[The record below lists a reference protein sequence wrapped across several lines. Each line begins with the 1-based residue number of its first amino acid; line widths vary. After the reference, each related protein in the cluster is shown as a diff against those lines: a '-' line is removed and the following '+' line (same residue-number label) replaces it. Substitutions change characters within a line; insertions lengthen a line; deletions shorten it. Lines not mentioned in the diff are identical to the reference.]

1 MTAAPAPR
9 PAPRA
14 SPWLAVIDMQEVF
27 ADPAS
32 AWFTPRFGEIT
43 GPVKELVAAFR
54 PRVTFTRFVA
64 PAEPSGAWRRYY
76 EQWPFALRPPG
87 DPIYRLVADF
97 ANEGAQTGPGIEATA
112 FSKWGPELESRVGQ
126 GGRLVLAGV
135 STDCCVLS
143 TAVAATDAGVFVQV
157 VADACAGVND
167 ESQEQ
172 ALALLRLY
180 APLIEVVSLGE
191 ALAGAGPDRSG

>member
-1 MTAAPAPR
+1 MTGAPP
-9 PAPRA
+9 
-14 SPWLAVIDMQEVF
+14 PWLAVIDMQEVF
-27 ADPAS
+27 ADPDS
-32 AWFTPRFGEIT
+32 AWFTPRFGEIV

-64 PAEPSGAWRRYY
+64 PAEPAGAWRRYY

-87 DPIYRLVADF
+87 DPIYRLVGDF
-97 ANEGAQTGPGIEATA
+97 ADDEAAAAGLELEATT
-112 FSKWGPELESRVGQ
+112 FSKWGPDLAGRVGE

-143 TAVAATDAGVFVQV
+143 TAVAAADAGVAVHV
-157 VADACAGVND
+157 VAGACAGVTD
-167 ESQEQ
+167 ESQDQ

-180 APLIEVVSLGE
+180 EPLIEVVSLGE
-191 ALAGAGPDRSG
+191 ALAGAQADRSG